1 MINIKFCFKFL
12 TLSRKKFKRGFNKS
26 GISIFGIS
34 GSYSGK
40 SGYNVYCER
49 KIGNASDYDQNN
61 QRITFPLPSG
71 CTKDNMNT
79 FYCFTLNTPEED
91 SYFCTFFYY
100 TTLTKFGGTSRQWP
114 CYTITTRD
122 GTVVQGIASN
132 YISFTSSLFVIDG
145 AEYFDLGCDYAY
157 VFIYE

>member
-61 QRITFPLPSG
+61 
-71 CTKDNMNT
+71 
-79 FYCFTLNTPEED
+79 
-91 SYFCTFFYY
+91 
-100 TTLTKFGGTSRQWP
+100 
-114 CYTITTRD
+114 
-122 GTVVQGIASN
+122 
-132 YISFTSSLFVIDG
+132 
-145 AEYFDLGCDYAY
+145 
-157 VFIYE
+157 